1 MHVKL
6 LRKALRIPFV
16 RIPFASAMGTGAL
29 FGCAVFLMMIE
40 GSHLVGARWPGEV
53 DVVWRW
59 GTAVL
64 GGYLLGLLTELAFP
78 REVKGLGSALK
89 AAEATPADA
98 KDVGV
103 DEAAVAEPEA
113 PHCDTAFCFNIF
125 FGDFWHN
132 FVDGI
137 FIAHSFLRCESGQG
151 WVVTAGTIYHELV
164 QEFGDFFLLVG
175 PGGLTVPQACAVN
188 FVSGVSVMIGAMW
201 YLWLEPGMGT
211 QGILLAFSAGV
222 YTYVACT
229 EAAGEMLH
237 EVGRLSPAKR
247 MGLVACFA
255 LGAIGIGLILLDH
268 EHCGVKVADG
278 EADPHAGHNH

>member
-1 MHVKL
+1 MCI
-6 LRKALRIPFV
+6 RD
-16 RIPFASAMGTGAL
+16 
-29 FGCAVFLMMIE
+29 
-40 GSHLVGARWPGEV
+40 SH
-53 DVVWRW
+53 
-59 GTAVL
+59 T
-64 GGYLLGLLTELAFP
+64 
-78 REVKGLGSALK
+78 
-89 AAEATPADA
+89 
-98 KDVGV
+98 
-103 DEAAVAEPEA
+103 
-113 PHCDTAFCFNIF
+113 
-125 FGDFWHN
+125 GDFWHN

>member
-1 MHVKL
+1 M
-6 LRKALRIPFV
+6 
-16 RIPFASAMGTGAL
+16 
-29 FGCAVFLMMIE
+29 
-40 GSHLVGARWPGEV
+40 
-53 DVVWRW
+53 
-59 GTAVL
+59 
-64 GGYLLGLLTELAFP
+64 
-78 REVKGLGSALK
+78 
-89 AAEATPADA
+89 
-98 KDVGV
+98 
-103 DEAAVAEPEA
+103 
-113 PHCDTAFCFNIF
+113 
-125 FGDFWHN
+125 
-132 FVDGI
+132 
-137 FIAHSFLRCESGQG
+137 
-151 WVVTAGTIYHELV
+151 TAGTIYHELV

-201 YLWLEPGMGT
+201 YLWLKPGMGT